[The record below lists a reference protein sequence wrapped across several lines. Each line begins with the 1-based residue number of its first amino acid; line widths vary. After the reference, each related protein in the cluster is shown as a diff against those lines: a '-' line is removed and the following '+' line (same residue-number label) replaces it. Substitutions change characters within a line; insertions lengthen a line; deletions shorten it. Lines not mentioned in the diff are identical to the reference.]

1 MICHRKGD
9 ILLLKEIITS
19 IEIKSNPEKVWKVLT
34 DFQLY
39 KYWNPFI
46 IEIAGSPTKGEK
58 IKIELRTAAQKT
70 RVYRPVIIK
79 VDPPTELRWHGK
91 ALLPLLLS
99 GEHIFTIQENE
110 GQDSIFTQKEIFKG
124 LGAYLGNARMFNDI
138 RKSFQMMNSS
148 LKIRAEGSE

>member
-1 MICHRKGD
+1 M
-9 ILLLKEIITS
+9 KEIITI
-19 IEIKSNPEKVWKVLT
+19 IEIRSNPEKIWKVLT

-46 IEIAGSPTKGEK
+46 IGITGSPTKGEK

-70 RVYRPVIIK
+70 RIYRPVITK
-79 VDPPTELRWHGK
+79 VVPPTELRWHGK
-91 ALLPLLLS
+91 ALLPLILN

-110 GQDSIFTQKEIFKG
+110 GHDSTFTQKEIFRG
-124 LGAYLGNARMFNDI
+124 LGTYLGNARMFNDI

-148 LKIRAEGSE
+148 LKIRAESYE